1 MCKVFCY
8 KNFSF
13 NADTGSLELTYQTG
27 DYSFTERIHFPGAP
41 FRLTPTQKDALNH
54 IFLLTH
60 IACGIS
66 YYKAFLPPKIQIES
80 GKLTEAEAT
89 FFNTFYLNGLGE
101 FSVKNNLDLLD
112 KIHFPAEAV
121 DTVTPLFPPFETRV
135 LVPVGGGKD
144 SCVTL
149 ELLKSEN
156 IPVTAFSVGNPRPI
170 RECVAVSG
178 CPHMIVTRT
187 IDPLLI
193 ELNQSGTV
201 YNGHVPIT
209 GMIAFMLWICA
220 ILNGY
225 RFVAMSCES
234 SANSGNMQMGDLIIN
249 HQYSK
254 SFSFE
259 KDFYALTQSVTP
271 EFRYFSLLRP
281 IKEIEIA
288 RLFGK
293 LCRDYFPVFTSCN
306 KAFKLDT
313 TKRIDRWCGVCDK
326 CRFVFLVLAP
336 FMDKETLIQIVGHN
350 PLIDPAQ
357 VEGYRE
363 LLGISG
369 HKPFECV
376 GEVDECRWAFTQLA
390 KRTEWQSDF
399 VIALLKNNVTA
410 PEAMPRANNNEHL
423 IPRNFTHVLE
433 QFKQ

>member
-1 MCKVFCY
+1 MCKAFYY

-13 NADTGSLELTYQTG
+13 NSETGVLKLTYQTG
-27 DYSFTERIHFPGAP
+27 GHTFTEQITFPGAP
-41 FRLTPTQKDALNH
+41 FQLTPTQKQTLEH

-66 YYKAFLPPKIQIES
+66 YYKAFLPEEIQIES
-80 GKLTEAEAT
+80 GKLTPGEAT

-101 FSVKNNLDLLD
+101 FAVRNNLDLRD
-112 KIHFPAEAV
+112 KIHFPAENRTETA
-121 DTVTPLFPPFETRV
+121 PFFPPLETQV

-149 ELLKSEN
+149 ELLRAEN

-170 RECVAVSG
+170 RECVAVSK
-178 CPHMIVTRT
+178 CPHMVVTRT

-193 ELNQSGTV
+193 KLNQSGTV

-209 GMIAFMLWICA
+209 GMIAFLLWISA
-220 ILNGY
+220 VLNGF

-254 SFSFE
+254 SFDFE
-259 KDFYALTQSVTP
+259 TAFYSLTQSVTP

-288 RLFGK
+288 KLFGQ
-293 LCRDYFPVFTSCN
+293 LCSAYFPVFTSCN
-306 KAFKLDT
+306 KAFKLDA
-313 TKRIDRWCGVCDK
+313 TKRIDFWCGMCDK
-326 CRFVFLVLAP
+326 CRFVFLILAP
-336 FMDKETLIQIVGHN
+336 FIDKETLIELVGRN
-350 PLIDPAQ
+350 PLIDPTQ

-363 LLGISG
+363 LLGVSG

-376 GEVDECRWAFTQLA
+376 GEVDECRWAFNQLA
-390 KRTEWQSDF
+390 KRNDWKSDF
-399 VIALLKNNVTA
+399 VIALLKNSVSA
-410 PEAMPRANNNEHL
+410 PEKMPRANNKNHL
-423 IPRNFTHVLE
+423 IPRNFMHVLE
-433 QFKQ
+433 QFEQ